1 MQHQFAL
8 TPQHIPEELAW
19 LCDILSMD
27 QMLRII
33 DIAGGEA
40 LYIPKRHTLE
50 QPLRRDAICQEYD
63 GYNCRQLGRKYGL
76 TERRVRSILKEEGLL
91 PLREH

>member
-1 MQHQFAL
+1 MQHQFTL

-33 DIAGGEA
+33 DIAGKQSVEFA
-40 LYIPKRHTLE
+40 SLAH
-50 QPLRRDAICQEYD
+50 
-63 GYNCRQLGRKYGL
+63 
-76 TERRVRSILKEEGLL
+76 LL
-91 PLREH
+91 HFTVPWQ